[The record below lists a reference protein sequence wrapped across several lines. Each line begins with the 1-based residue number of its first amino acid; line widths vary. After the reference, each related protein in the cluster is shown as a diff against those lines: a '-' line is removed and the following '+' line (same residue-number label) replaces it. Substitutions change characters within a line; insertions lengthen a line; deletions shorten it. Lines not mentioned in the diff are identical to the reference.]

1 MAIQNI
7 DNMKT
12 IKIILGIITALTL
25 VFFATGLIV
34 KETNYTAQVSVNKSV
49 EDVFKA
55 FNNSENI
62 KNWIPEIKSFEVI
75 NENLRKTGS
84 TYKIVVLSQ
93 DQEITMTEK
102 VMAYVP
108 NEKVTLFFD
117 AENMLKTD
125 DYVFTENDGKT
136 TITLNSSCQSDSYI
150 MACMFP
156 YFKGTFQAQDQSYLN
171 NFKEYIEN
179 IK

>member
-1 MAIQNI
+1 
-7 DNMKT
+7 MKT
-12 IKIILGIITALTL
+12 VKIILGIITAISL

-34 KETNYTAQVSVNKSV
+34 KETNYANEVSINKPV
-49 EDVFKA
+49 EEVFKS

-75 NENLRKTGS
+75 NENIGKTGS
-84 TYKIVVLSQ
+84 TYKIVVESQ
-93 DQEITMTEK
+93 EQEITMTEK

-125 DYVFTENDGKT
+125 DYIFAEKDGKT
-136 TITLNSSCQSDSYI
+136 LITLNSTCRSDSYI

-156 YFKGTFQAQDQSYLN
+156 YFKGTFKAQDQTYLV
-171 NFKEYIEN
+171 NFKEYIEGKN
-179 IK
+179 